1 MLQLKTDAL
10 MVTPYDDEEDNMA
23 MLCCHGKNGEMFMLT
38 RYPDE
43 DEVELTWDYEPSTL
57 DEAITLSDTTLQGK
71 LAAGDAD
78 ALGGKDHLEIT
89 HATAASDL
97 AEVEETCKTSSK
109 ALAPTPARDAS
120 HTKILQVLPK
130 IPVTPLVATPLDALK

>member
-1 MLQLKTDAL
+1 MQLTTTHLLA
-10 MVTPYDDEEDNMA
+10 TPCDDEEDNMA
-23 MLCCHGKNGEMFMLT
+23 MLCCHGNNGEMFMLT

-43 DEVELTWDYEPSTL
+43 DEVELTRDYEPATL
-57 DEAITLSDTTLQGK
+57 DGLKVTLSDTTLRIE

-97 AEVEETCKTSSK
+97 AEVEQT
-109 ALAPTPARDAS
+109 LQN
-120 HTKILQVLPK
+120 ILK
-130 IPVTPLVATPLDALK
+130 GTGTYTRT

>member
-1 MLQLKTDAL
+1 MQLTTTHLLA
-10 MVTPYDDEEDNMA
+10 TPCDDEEDNMA
-23 MLCCHGKNGEMFMLT
+23 MLCCHSNQGDMFMLS

-57 DEAITLSDTTLQGK
+57 DGLKVTLSDTTLRIE

-97 AEVEETCKTSSK
+97 AEVEQT
-109 ALAPTPARDAS
+109 LQN
-120 HTKILQVLPK
+120 ILK
-130 IPVTPLVATPLDALK
+130 GTGTYTRT

>member
-10 MVTPYDDEEDNMA
+10 MVTPCDDEEHNMA

-57 DEAITLSDTTLQGK
+57 DGLKITLSDTTLRVE

-97 AEVEETCKTSSK
+97 AEVEET
-109 ALAPTPARDAS
+109 LQN
-120 HTKILQVLPK
+120 ILKGTGTYVR
-130 IPVTPLVATPLDALK
+130 A

>member
-10 MVTPYDDEEDNMA
+10 MVTPCDEEEDNMA
-23 MLCCHGKNGEMFMLT
+23 MLCCHGKGGEMFMPT

-57 DEAITLSDTTLQGK
+57 DGLKVTLSDTTLLIE

-78 ALGGKDHLEIT
+78 ALGGKDQLQIT

-97 AEVEETCKTSSK
+97 TEVEQT
-109 ALAPTPARDAS
+109 LQN
-120 HTKILQVLPK
+120 ILNGTGTLTR
-130 IPVTPLVATPLDALK
+130 I

>member
-10 MVTPYDDEEDNMA
+10 MVTPCDDEEDNMA
-23 MLCCHGKNGEMFMLT
+23 MLCCHSDKGEMFMLT

-57 DEAITLSDTTLQGK
+57 DGLKITLSDTTLRVE

-78 ALGGKDHLEIT
+78 ALGGKDHLDIT
-89 HATAASDL
+89 HGTRPEDM
-97 AEVEETCKTSSK
+97 AEVEET
-109 ALAPTPARDAS
+109 L
-120 HTKILQVLPK
+120 HNILKGTGTYVR
-130 IPVTPLVATPLDALK
+130 A

>member
-10 MVTPYDDEEDNMA
+10 MVTPCDDEEDNMA

-57 DEAITLSDTTLQGK
+57 DGLKITLSDTTLRVE

-97 AEVEETCKTSSK
+97 AEVEET
-109 ALAPTPARDAS
+109 LQ
-120 HTKILQVLPK
+120 KILKGTGTYVR
-130 IPVTPLVATPLDALK
+130 A

>member
-1 MLQLKTDAL
+1 MLQIKTDAL
-10 MVTPYDDEEDNMA
+10 MATPCDDEEDNMA

-57 DEAITLSDTTLQGK
+57 DGLKITLSDTTLTVE

-78 ALGGKDHLEIT
+78 ALGGKDKLEIS
-89 HATAASDL
+89 HATAVADM
-97 AEVEETCKTSSK
+97 AEVEAT
-109 ALAPTPARDAS
+109 LQN
-120 HTKILQVLPK
+120 ILKGTGTYVR
-130 IPVTPLVATPLDALK
+130 A

>member
-10 MVTPYDDEEDNMA
+10 MATPCDDEEDNMA

-43 DEVELTWDYEPSTL
+43 DEVELTWDYDPSTL
-57 DEAITLSDTTLQGK
+57 DGLKVTLSDTTLLVE

-78 ALGGKDHLEIT
+78 ALGGKDCLEIT
-89 HATAASDL
+89 HATAASGL
-97 AEVEETCKTSSK
+97 AEVEQT
-109 ALAPTPARDAS
+109 LQN
-120 HTKILQVLPK
+120 ILK
-130 IPVTPLVATPLDALK
+130 GTGTFIRI

>member
-10 MVTPYDDEEDNMA
+10 MVTPCADEEDNMA

-38 RYPDE
+38 RHPDE

-57 DEAITLSDTTLQGK
+57 DGLKITLSDTTLRVE

-97 AEVEETCKTSSK
+97 AEVEET
-109 ALAPTPARDAS
+109 LQN
-120 HTKILQVLPK
+120 ILKGTGTYVR
-130 IPVTPLVATPLDALK
+130 A

>member
-10 MVTPYDDEEDNMA
+10 MATPCDEEEDNMA
-23 MLCCHGKNGEMFMLT
+23 MLCCHGKNGEMFMLS

-57 DEAITLSDTTLQGK
+57 DGLKITLSDTTLLVD

-78 ALGGKDHLEIT
+78 ALGGKNHLEIT
-89 HATAASDL
+89 HDTAASDL
-97 AEVEETCKTSSK
+97 AEVEKT
-109 ALAPTPARDAS
+109 LQN
-120 HTKILQVLPK
+120 ILK
-130 IPVTPLVATPLDALK
+130 GTGTFIRT

>member
-1 MLQLKTDAL
+1 MQLITTNLIANPCDE
-10 MVTPYDDEEDNMA
+10 EEDNMA
-23 MLCCHGKNGEMFMLT
+23 MLCCHGQSGEMFMLT

-57 DEAITLSDTTLQGK
+57 DGLKVTLSDTTLRVE

-78 ALGGKDHLEIT
+78 AMGGKDLLEIT

-97 AEVEETCKTSSK
+97 AEVEET
-109 ALAPTPARDAS
+109 LQN
-120 HTKILQVLPK
+120 ILKGAGTYVR
-130 IPVTPLVATPLDALK
+130 A

>member
-1 MLQLKTDAL
+1 LKPPFKQDFYMQLTTTHLLA
-10 MVTPYDDEEDNMA
+10 TPCDDEEDNMA
-23 MLCCHGKNGEMFMLT
+23 MLCCHGNNGEMFMLS

-57 DEAITLSDTTLQGK
+57 DGLKVTLSDTTLRIE

-97 AEVEETCKTSSK
+97 AEVEQT
-109 ALAPTPARDAS
+109 LQN
-120 HTKILQVLPK
+120 ILK
-130 IPVTPLVATPLDALK
+130 GTGTYTRT